1 MRSKLHKQSSP
12 EDFWK
17 VHLRRHNS
25 TSNIS
30 NQLYNECVNQD
41 ILFLTHRIGQFSSL
55 ENLSKKIYQER
66 KDNQFYVK
74 KKSLSQSVAEKM
86 EKCGLPKKTDMRDMD
101 RVQLLPN
108 EEFSLAGPKQIKMPI
123 MHNIHNQEKQNQLGE
138 NMKHKSKTINK
149 IIKSFSLKR
158 RKDSQDMVYLEVC
171 AAQYFTQM
179 IENLH
184 SLILF
189 AFLKYCC
196 YNFWC
201 ISALNSNHQEDL
213 TIHC

>member
-41 ILFLTHRIGQFSSL
+41 ILFLTHRVGQFSSL
-55 ENLSKKIYQER
+55 ENLSKKIYQEK

-74 KKSLSQSVAEKM
+74 KKSLQSVAEKM

-123 MHNIHNQEKQNQLGE
+123 MHNIHNQETQNQLGE

-171 AAQYFTQM
+171 AAQYFTKM
-179 IENLH
+179 IENLC
-184 SLILF
+184 SLISF
-189 AFLKYCC
+189 TFLCQILVLQL
-196 YNFWC
+196 N
-201 ISALNSNHQEDL
+201 ISAIQIP
-213 TIHC
+213 TIEKI